1 MLHTLN
7 FSSVICQLYLNK
19 TGREKRQAAEA
30 GNKVGSQR
38 RRVTGRPVAECSSSA
53 NSLGALGQSLGFCSL
68 PLRLLR
74 SGYSCQG
81 D

>member
-7 FSSVICQLYLNK
+7 FSSVVCRLYLNK
-19 TGREKRQAAEA
+19 TGREKRRAAEA
-30 GNKVGSQR
+30 GNKADSRWR
-38 RRVTGRPVAECSSSA
+38 RGTGRPVAECSSRA

-74 SGYSCQG
+74 SGYLCQG